1 MLNKETLS
9 GKATPVEG
17 EGHLCVCMY
26 LSGIIEKSSLMKYH
40 NKKRKYSRSQIAEIN
55 LIKICQAPTS
65 ASVLLESLPIMGGL
79 SNKNN
84 INKSKNQ
91 KLIAVIKMLTKI
103 TIIII
108 VITIIIAIII
118 IMMMMIIA
126 VTFMIEIMFY
136 LIRFFKT
143 SIF

>member
-1 MLNKETLS
+1 
-9 GKATPVEG
+9 
-17 EGHLCVCMY
+17 
-26 LSGIIEKSSLMKYH
+26 
-40 NKKRKYSRSQIAEIN
+40 
-55 LIKICQAPTS
+55 
-65 ASVLLESLPIMGGL
+65 MGGL

-108 VITIIIAIII
+108 IVITIIIAIII

-126 VTFMIEIMFY
+126 ITFMIEIMFY

>member
-1 MLNKETLS
+1 
-9 GKATPVEG
+9 
-17 EGHLCVCMY
+17 
-26 LSGIIEKSSLMKYH
+26 
-40 NKKRKYSRSQIAEIN
+40 
-55 LIKICQAPTS
+55 
-65 ASVLLESLPIMGGL
+65 MGGF

-126 VTFMIEIMFY
+126 ITFMIEIMFY